1 MCVVVGRY
9 LINYNTKYNE
19 YLAPDI
25 ADMRNTKTNIPSL
38 GDSYQSIINDGSG
51 KLEAYYQSSFYVGSV
66 RSFKII
72 AEDFTKIIDKERKV
86 IEDYLSETLKI
97 IDTIENKIDQ
107 DKTAKDLAIQKYG
120 EIYYSETERARF
132 SREAPYDKT
141 NTITDYVSLRDYA
154 AEEADK
160 VWKSERCDLW

>member
-1 MCVVVGRY
+1 MSS
-9 LINYNTKYNE
+9 TKIY
-19 YLAPDI
+19 
-25 ADMRNTKTNIPSL
+25 IPSL

-51 KLEAYYQSSFYVGSV
+51 QLEAYYQSSFYVGSV
-66 RSFKII
+66 RQFKII

-97 IDTIENKIDQ
+97 IDTIEKKIDQ
-107 DKTAKDLAIQKYG
+107 DNTAKSLAEQKYN
-120 EIYYSETERARF
+120 EIHNSADVRARF
-132 SREAPYDKT
+132 SREDPYDKT

-160 VWKSERCDLW
+160 VWKSKRCDLW